1 MALDFGEAGQQK
13 VALVVEASAGTP
25 ARVTAVPLTSGRSL
39 RIVKG
44 TLAELESVARD
55 GGVLDDAYVRVH
67 VREKLRLGLA
77 DEVRELF
84 PNVVDVVLEAPAGRG
99 QGELPPDSRFERSAH
114 DLFTAY
120 LRDADIEDPTLV
132 ALFDTLYEEAT
143 A

>member
-1 MALDFGEAGQQK
+1 
-13 VALVVEASAGTP
+13 VEASAGTP
-25 ARVTAVPLTSGRSL
+25 ARVTQVPLTSGRPL
-39 RIVKG
+39 QILKG
-44 TLAELESVARD
+44 TLAELQSMADGES
-55 GGVLDDAYVRVH
+55 VLDDAYLRVH

-84 PNVVDVVLEAPAGRG
+84 PHVVDVVLETPAGRG
-99 QGELPPDSRFERSAH
+99 KADPLDSRLERSAH

-120 LRDADIEDPTLV
+120 LRDVDIEDPKLV

>member
-13 VALVVEASAGTP
+13 VALVVEASAGLP
-25 ARVTAVPLTSGRSL
+25 ARVTEVPLTSGRRL
-39 RIVKG
+39 QVVKG
-44 TLAELESVARD
+44 TLAELQSLAGDR
-55 GGVLDDAYVRVH
+55 GRDDAYLRVH
-67 VREKLRLGLA
+67 VRERLRLGLA

-99 QGELPPDSRFERSAH
+99 EKAAPEARSDRSAH

-120 LRDADIEDPTLV
+120 LRDADIDDPKLV
-132 ALFDTLYEEAT
+132 ALFDTLYEDAT

>member
-1 MALDFGEAGQQK
+1 M
-13 VALVVEASAGTP
+13 
-25 ARVTAVPLTSGRSL
+25 
-39 RIVKG
+39 
-44 TLAELESVARD
+44 
-55 GGVLDDAYVRVH
+55 H

-99 QGELPPDSRFERSAH
+99 NGEPPPDSRLERSAH
-114 DLFTAY
+114 DLFSAY
-120 LRDADIEDPTLV
+120 LRDADIDDPKLV

>member
-25 ARVTAVPLTSGRSL
+25 ARVTSVPLTSGRPL
-39 RIVKG
+39 QIVKG
-44 TLAELESVARD
+44 TLAELQSVA
-55 GGVLDDAYVRVH
+55 GGEGVLDDAYVRVH

-84 PNVVDVVLEAPAGRG
+84 PNAVDVVLEAPASRG
-99 QGELPPDSRFERSAH
+99 KADPVPDSRLERSAH
-114 DLFTAY
+114 DLFSAY